1 MNDVARLR
9 WHNITHET
17 IVFQREKTKRTKKD
31 SAVKIVAL
39 RNKHI
44 NTIIERWGKK
54 DFGNS
59 NTFVFSIID
68 EYDNAE
74 LVRKKIQQFIHV
86 INHWMKKMGEYLEF
100 DLKLTTYVARH
111 SYATILVRSGA
122 PLALA
127 CQTLGHSNITTTQ
140 KYFAGF
146 DLDTQA
152 NYTKALT
159 DF

>member
-1 MNDVARLR
+1 MNDVARFR

-54 DFGNS
+54 DFANS

-74 LVRKKIQQFIHV
+74 VVRKKIQQFIHV
-86 INHWMKKMGEYLEF
+86 INYWMKKMGRISRIR
-100 DLKLTTYVARH
+100 LKTNYIRGPTL
-111 SYATILVRSGA
+111 ICNNFGA
-122 PLALA
+122 EQCSAGSSKPNP
-127 CQTLGHSNITTTQ
+127 GHSNITTTQ
-140 KYFAGF
+140 KIFCWI
-146 DLDTQA
+146 
-152 NYTKALT
+152 
-159 DF
+159 